1 MTLLIPYDKALSHT
15 ELSITFSQ
23 SILLVRGE
31 HCVEDLWQALRNADK
46 KVGIIRQLVE
56 GDVVDA

>member
-31 HCVEDLWQALRNADK
+31 HCVEDLLQALRNADK